1 MWSRSACVAA
11 CVMSLFLGLADPCRS
26 GQVASPSTSAD
37 DPDAFRAAVRT
48 TEPLS
53 AVDELATLTVPD
65 GFRVSLFAAEPDIQK
80 PLNMAFDADGRL
92 WVTGSNSYP
101 HPAEDGAGTDT
112 IKVLT
117 DTNGDGRADQIT
129 TFADNLN
136 IPIGIY
142 PWKNGCV
149 VFSIPNILYLQDT
162 DGDGRADQ
170 QQVLYG
176 PFDTTR
182 DTHGMNNAFRRG
194 YDGWLYCCHGFNNQS
209 KVRGTDGHEV
219 TLNSGSTY
227 RIRLDGSRIEQ
238 LTHGQVNPFGMTID
252 AFGDV
257 WNSDCHTKPVSLL
270 LKGGYYESFGK
281 PHDGLGFVPD
291 VMDHLHGSTAIDG
304 LCQYQAN
311 AFPAD
316 YQGDFFVGNVM
327 TSRVHRNSLV
337 RTGSSARMREEP
349 DFLVSTDPWF
359 RPVDIQVGPDGAL
372 YVADFYNRIIGHYEV
387 PLDHPGRDQF
397 RGRIWRITYDP
408 EANSAAAETASTAAP
423 ASPSGNTPTGLLQAD
438 LTSLLLALQDARK
451 PVRQHA
457 ADQIVDRSGT
467 DAIPSVRAQLTKRL
481 APAGDSDAA
490 QTDVPQLI
498 WILQRLAALEQA
510 TLTTAWERGNVRTR
524 VHVMRVL
531 AEYNKRAQLWELLR
545 SGLRDSEGMV
555 RRAAAHAASSMVSV
569 DTAKELVNAL
579 VVCPPE
585 DHHQRHALRI
595 ALKAQLQQPDI
606 LQWFAAAAPP
616 PAACGPLADVLPAVS
631 VPEAGQLGVL
641 LLQSGVLTD
650 EVALRVAQH
659 ATQHLNTETAAQ
671 MFALLQTLPAQSALS
686 REIWL
691 GMNAAWGDAEISRPD
706 GFLEWSL
713 QRATQ
718 TLQDPELLSAGWG
731 IYALGDQPAVRWS
744 VEARRPGPGET
755 EVEFLS
761 SLPPG
766 ERATGMM
773 RSATFVLPLSLEVE
787 VCGHLGFPQNAP
799 VPENRIVLR
808 DAKTGQEIDSALAP
822 RNDTA
827 SRLVL
832 KARRFVGRYA
842 YLEIVDGLSDSAYA
856 WIAVGRV
863 DPRVVPR
870 SVMSSEQAALV
881 TSALEILLSV
891 HQQGTVSV
899 RDHLPVVESLLQR
912 TSVDGSIRR
921 LAAQILLRHQKSDV
935 LLPLAELLADGRTGR
950 QATVPLVEFC
960 LGQFS
965 PVTTASSTASI
976 DGDAADTPAEPA
988 DLELALLQTILPE
1001 LSASARSRLA
1011 LKLAASRRGS
1021 ELLLGVFEQQG
1032 ARDLLRDARL
1042 AQLMS
1047 GHADA
1052 LRQRVDAVVSSL
1064 PPADADAE
1072 QLAERILT
1080 RWKLREGTAAAG
1092 RRVYEKNCR
1101 SCHRIRGNGGQAG
1114 PQLDGIGSRGVAR
1127 VLEDIL
1133 YPNRNVDRAFRTSV
1147 LQMID
1152 GRVMTGIV
1160 RETADPLEL
1169 ALVTTKGEIIDVPR
1183 RNIEEMQE
1191 SQLSLMPNNLAGSL
1205 TEQELLDLL
1214 RFLTE

>member
-1 MWSRSACVAA
+1 M
-11 CVMSLFLGLADPCRS
+11 
-26 GQVASPSTSAD
+26 
-37 DPDAFRAAVRT
+37 
-48 TEPLS
+48 
-53 AVDELATLTVPD
+53 
-65 GFRVSLFAAEPDIQK
+65 
-80 PLNMAFDADGRL
+80 
-92 WVTGSNSYP
+92 
-101 HPAEDGAGTDT
+101 
-112 IKVLT
+112 
-117 DTNGDGRADQIT
+117 
-129 TFADNLN
+129 
-136 IPIGIY
+136 
-142 PWKNGCV
+142 
-149 VFSIPNILYLQDT
+149 
-162 DGDGRADQ
+162 
-170 QQVLYG
+170 
-176 PFDTTR
+176 
-182 DTHGMNNAFRRG
+182 
-194 YDGWLYCCHGFNNQS
+194 
-209 KVRGTDGHEV
+209 
-219 TLNSGSTY
+219 
-227 RIRLDGSRIEQ
+227 
-238 LTHGQVNPFGMTID
+238 
-252 AFGDV
+252 
-257 WNSDCHTKPVSLL
+257 
-270 LKGGYYESFGK
+270 
-281 PHDGLGFVPD
+281 
-291 VMDHLHGSTAIDG
+291 
-304 LCQYQAN
+304 
-311 AFPAD
+311 
-316 YQGDFFVGNVM
+316 
-327 TSRVHRNSLV
+327 
-337 RTGSSARMREEP
+337 
-349 DFLVSTDPWF
+349 
-359 RPVDIQVGPDGAL
+359 
-372 YVADFYNRIIGHYEV
+372 
-387 PLDHPGRDQF
+387 
-397 RGRIWRITYDP
+397 
-408 EANSAAAETASTAAP
+408 
-423 ASPSGNTPTGLLQAD
+423 
-438 LTSLLLALQDARK
+438 
-451 PVRQHA
+451 
-457 ADQIVDRSGT
+457 
-467 DAIPSVRAQLTKRL
+467 
-481 APAGDSDAA
+481 
-490 QTDVPQLI
+490 
-498 WILQRLAALEQA
+498 
-510 TLTTAWERGNVRTR
+510 
-524 VHVMRVL
+524 
-531 AEYNKRAQLWELLR
+531 
-545 SGLRDSEGMV
+545 
-555 RRAAAHAASSMVSV
+555 
-569 DTAKELVNAL
+569 
-579 VVCPPE
+579 
-585 DHHQRHALRI
+585 
-595 ALKAQLQQPDI
+595 
-606 LQWFAAAAPP
+606 
-616 PAACGPLADVLPAVS
+616 
-631 VPEAGQLGVL
+631 
-641 LLQSGVLTD
+641 
-650 EVALRVAQH
+650 
-659 ATQHLNTETAAQ
+659 
-671 MFALLQTLPAQSALS
+671 
-686 REIWL
+686 
-691 GMNAAWGDAEISRPD
+691 
-706 GFLEWSL
+706 
-713 QRATQ
+713 
-718 TLQDPELLSAGWG
+718 
-731 IYALGDQPAVRWS
+731 
-744 VEARRPGPGET
+744 
-755 EVEFLS
+755 
-761 SLPPG
+761 
-766 ERATGMM
+766 
-773 RSATFVLPLSLEVE
+773 
-787 VCGHLGFPQNAP
+787 
-799 VPENRIVLR
+799 
-808 DAKTGQEIDSALAP
+808 
-822 RNDTA
+822 
-827 SRLVL
+827 L

-1147 LQMID
+1147 LQTID